1 MAIQLK
7 RAAGVVVAGVAAG
20 LFASS
25 VPGAGTVRLIAQRQR
40 PSAPSTPRLYVFDC
54 GQLYIADPRGYSL
67 KKEEVSTP
75 FLSVPCFLVVHPKGT
90 LIWDVGEVPDS
101 KVETAG
107 PDSGRGAIR
116 PPKRTLKSQL
126 SEIGYS
132 PADVDYLALSHHHF
146 DHSANANDYAGATWL
161 VRQVEKDVMFGD
173 VVPYSTTPGFYSA
186 LKTSKTT
193 IVSGNYDVFGDGTVV
208 LLSTPGHTP
217 GHQALFV
224 KLAKTGAIVLAG
236 DLYHYPEERTLNRIP
251 PTEFSVE
258 ETAASRA
265 ALEVLLKM
273 TGAEL
278 WIEHDFAHDATLK
291 KSPAYYE

>member
-1 MAIQLK
+1 MANKLN
-7 RAAGVVVAGVAAG
+7 RAVGSVAAGVVVG
-20 LFASS
+20 LLAIS
-25 VPGAGTVRLIAQRQR
+25 PGAGTARLIAQRQR
-40 PSAPSTPRLYVFDC
+40 PAAPAALRLYVFDC

-75 FLSVPCFLVVHPKGT
+75 FLSVPCFLIAHPQGT

-101 KVETAG
+101 KVEAAG
-107 PDSGRGAIR
+107 TGSGQGAIR

-132 PADVDYLALSHHHF
+132 PADIDYLALSHHHF

-173 VVPYSTTPGFYSA
+173 QVPYSTTPGFYSA
-186 LKTSKTT
+186 LKTSKTN
-193 IVSGNYDVFGDGTVV
+193 IISGNYDVFGDGTVV

-224 KLAKTGAIVLAG
+224 KLARTGPIVLAG

-273 TGAEL
+273 TGAAL
-278 WIEHDFAHDATLK
+278 WIEHDSAHDATLK